1 MELGGNMEP
10 KILVADDDKVLLDLM
25 LRRIRRMGYQADRAE
40 NGSYAMEMIHNANY
54 DLVITDIYMP
64 GATGLD
70 VLRQAQKV
78 DPGTVVLIVTGGATI
93 EKALEALDHGAYLYL
108 TKPFDH
114 LMVFDFIVK
123 RALEYR
129 RLTNGFGG
137 DFPGK
142 DYPSIVHV
150 PDSGSPLILTC
161 TQLFD
166 IVDVLPAGV
175 VLCDPGGKMLFCNP
189 SAEAFMNEYW
199 GSVEQAINELESAKE
214 VTKVNGRSS
223 IMDLGRL
230 RIRAE
235 NIPMDSS
242 NVFTLYAMDELI
254 DIPNGNFEG
263 IERPIE
269 YLKKALAWMF
279 NQKMTPREF
288 LVIRSMANQVAAI
301 DQILECSGRTMQESM

>member
-1 MELGGNMEP
+1 MEP

-40 NGSYAMEMIHNANY
+40 NGSYAMEMLLNAKY

-114 LMVFDFIVK
+114 LIVFDFVVK

-129 RLTNGFGG
+129 SLTNRFGG
-137 DFPGK
+137 EPGNDFQ
-142 DYPSIVHV
+142 SIVQD
-150 PDSGSPLILTC
+150 PGSGSPLVLTR

-166 IVDVLPAGV
+166 IVDRHPAGV

-189 SAEAFMNEYW
+189 SAKIFMNEYW
-199 GSVEQAINELESAKE
+199 GSVERAINELESAKE
-214 VTKVNGRSS
+214 VSKGNGRSS
-223 IMDLGRL
+223 IMDLGGL
-230 RIRAE
+230 RIRTE
-235 NIPMDSS
+235 SIPMDSS

-254 DIPNGNFEG
+254 NTSNGGFKG
-263 IERPIE
+263 IEAPID

-279 NQKMTPREF
+279 NQKMTPQEL
-288 LVIRSMANQVAAI
+288 LVIRSMAHQVAAI
-301 DQILECSGRTMQESM
+301 DQILECSERTMHEHI

>member
-1 MELGGNMEP
+1 MEP

-25 LRRIRRMGYQADRAE
+25 LRRIRRMGYRADRAE
-40 NGSYAMEMIHNANY
+40 NGSYAMEMILNAAY

-70 VLRQAQKV
+70 VLRQAHKV

-114 LMVFDFIVK
+114 LIVFDFIVK

-129 RLTNGFGG
+129 SLTNGLSG
-137 DFPGK
+137 DLPGK
-142 DYPSIVHV
+142 DYQSIIQVS
-150 PDSGSPLILTC
+150 DSGSPLILTR

-166 IVDVLPAGV
+166 IVDRHPAGV
-175 VLCDPGGKMLFCNP
+175 VLCDPGGNMLFCNP

-199 GSVEQAINELESAKE
+199 GSVERAINELESAK
-214 VTKVNGRSS
+214 KVSKGSGRSS

-230 RIRAE
+230 RIRTE
-235 NIPMDSS
+235 SIPMDSA
-242 NVFTLYAMDELI
+242 NMCTLYAIDELI
-254 DIPNGNFEG
+254 NTSNGGFEG
-263 IERPIE
+263 IEGSID

-279 NQKMTPREF
+279 NQKMTPHEF

-301 DQILECSGRTMQESM
+301 DQILECSGKTMQEFS